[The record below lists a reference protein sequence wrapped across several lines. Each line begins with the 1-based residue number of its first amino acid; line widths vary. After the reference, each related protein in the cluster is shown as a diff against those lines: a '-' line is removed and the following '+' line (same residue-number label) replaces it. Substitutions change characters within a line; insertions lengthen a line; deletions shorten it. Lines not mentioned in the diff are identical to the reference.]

1 MVFGQMGVMA
11 GLEFLLQP
19 KGSFLPVNYWEFYK
33 RYSTGIYVK
42 GILMFSMVGGAGI
55 TSLRATCD
63 NFKQG

>member
-42 GILMFSMVGGAGI
+42 GILMFSMAGGAGI
-55 TSLRATCD
+55 TYLRATCD
-63 NFKQG
+63 DFK